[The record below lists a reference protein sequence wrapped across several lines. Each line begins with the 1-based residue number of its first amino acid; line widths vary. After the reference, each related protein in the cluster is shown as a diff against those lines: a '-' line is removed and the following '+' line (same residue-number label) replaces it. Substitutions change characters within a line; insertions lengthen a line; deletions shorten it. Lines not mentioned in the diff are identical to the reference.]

1 MTPSCMSLDTDR
13 TPDGLAHG
21 DARLPS
27 GDGREDRRLRSN
39 CAEPE
44 KAQPEQRV
52 STTLSSTVGPTSEQT
67 EAAPTIKACGIAA
80 TSYLPR
86 ING

>member
-27 GDGREDRRLRSN
+27 GDGREHRRLRSN
-39 CAEPE
+39 CAAPE
-44 KAQPEQRV
+44 KAQPDQRV
-52 STTLSSTVGPTSEQT
+52 STTLSSTRRSHFGADGIGPDDQG
-67 EAAPTIKACGIAA
+67 AWNRGD
-80 TSYLPR
+80 
-86 ING
+86 